1 MGRRPMNPWII
12 LSGAILLEIAA
23 TSLLKA
29 SEGFTRQAYGFAAI
43 ALYSVCF
50 WLLALTLTR
59 IPMGVA
65 YAIWSGVGIVVIAL
79 IGVTVFRQ
87 PLGLAQWACVA
98 LIVIGAVGL
107 NLTTPHG
114 AAPPRD
120 ADQRVGTGS
129 GPE

>member
-1 MGRRPMNPWII
+1 MNPWIL
-12 LSGAILLEIAA
+12 LSGAILIEIAA
-23 TSLLKA
+23 TSLLKVSA
-29 SEGFTRQAYGFAAI
+29 GFTRPAYGFASI
-43 ALYSVCF
+43 ALYSICF
-50 WLLALTLTR
+50 WLLALTLNR
-59 IPMGVA
+59 IPVGVA
-65 YAIWSGVGIVVIAL
+65 YAIWSGVGIVAITL
-79 IGVTVFRQ
+79 IGATVFRQ

>member
-1 MGRRPMNPWII
+1 MNPWIV
-12 LSGAILLEIAA
+12 LGGAILLEIAA

-29 SEGFTRQAYGFAAI
+29 SDGFARLGYGLAAL

-50 WLLALTLTR
+50 WLLALTLNR

-65 YAIWSGVGIVVIAL
+65 YAVWSGVGIVAIAL
-79 IGVTVFRQ
+79 IGVAVFRQ
-87 PLGLAQWACVA
+87 PLGLAQWGCVA

-114 AAPPRD
+114 TAPSRD
-120 ADQRVGTGS
+120 GDQRVGTGS